1 MVQMRSAFKPAC
13 DWAIPLAQVN
23 GRPQLSKAEDC
34 DCSKWGILSSHSDAF
49 EALNMDVRVSVLGR
63 IGQRNLVGFMDD
75 VFFVM
80 ESSGGLDKISIT
92 YGDRVAN
99 RKYIIS
105 EGRSSSWL
113 CLFCCRVYFTRGRVR
128 CRIPYHVLRIYP
140 PHTCF
145 CCIPLGPGFSN
156 RSVVLRIYI
165 KMQCW
170 LAVTNDH
177 VKLWR

>member
-1 MVQMRSAFKPAC
+1 MYQKMVQMLSAFEPAC

-80 ESSGGLDKISIT
+80 ESSGGLEKISMVIEWQIGNT
-92 YGDRVAN
+92 
-99 RKYIIS
+99 
-105 EGRSSSWL
+105 
-113 CLFCCRVYFTRGRVR
+113 
-128 CRIPYHVLRIYP
+128 
-140 PHTCF
+140 
-145 CCIPLGPGFSN
+145 
-156 RSVVLRIYI
+156 
-165 KMQCW
+165 
-170 LAVTNDH
+170 
-177 VKLWR
+177 

>member
-75 VFFVM
+75 VF
-80 ESSGGLDKISIT
+80 
-92 YGDRVAN
+92 
-99 RKYIIS
+99 
-105 EGRSSSWL
+105 
-113 CLFCCRVYFTRGRVR
+113 
-128 CRIPYHVLRIYP
+128 
-140 PHTCF
+140 
-145 CCIPLGPGFSN
+145 
-156 RSVVLRIYI
+156 
-165 KMQCW
+165 
-170 LAVTNDH
+170 
-177 VKLWR
+177 LWWKVQVGWIRYLSPMVIEWQIGNT

>member
-1 MVQMRSAFKPAC
+1 M
-13 DWAIPLAQVN
+13 N

-75 VFFVM
+75 VFLM
-80 ESSGGLDKISIT
+80 ESSGGLVKISIT

-105 EGRSSSWL
+105 EGRSSS
-113 CLFCCRVYFTRGRVR
+113 
-128 CRIPYHVLRIYP
+128 
-140 PHTCF
+140 
-145 CCIPLGPGFSN
+145 
-156 RSVVLRIYI
+156 
-165 KMQCW
+165 
-170 LAVTNDH
+170 
-177 VKLWR
+177 

>member
-1 MVQMRSAFKPAC
+1 M
-13 DWAIPLAQVN
+13 N

-75 VFFVM
+75 VFFCDGKFRWVG
-80 ESSGGLDKISIT
+80 EDI

-105 EGRSSSWL
+105 EGRSSS
-113 CLFCCRVYFTRGRVR
+113 
-128 CRIPYHVLRIYP
+128 
-140 PHTCF
+140 
-145 CCIPLGPGFSN
+145 
-156 RSVVLRIYI
+156 
-165 KMQCW
+165 
-170 LAVTNDH
+170 
-177 VKLWR
+177 